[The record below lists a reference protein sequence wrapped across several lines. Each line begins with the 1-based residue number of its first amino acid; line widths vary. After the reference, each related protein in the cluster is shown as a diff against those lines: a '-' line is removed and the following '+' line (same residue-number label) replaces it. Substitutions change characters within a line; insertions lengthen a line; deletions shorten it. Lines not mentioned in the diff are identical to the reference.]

1 MSSPR
6 RNVELKATDP
16 DPERS
21 LATVR
26 DLGAEERGTLV
37 QRDTYFRVA
46 DGRLKLR
53 EETPGGAALI
63 QYARADRPEAR
74 ESWRSFP
81 AFQTSC
87 TRSTSPAAR

>member
-26 DLGAEERGTLV
+26 DLGAEDRGTLV

-74 ESWRSFP
+74 ESRYRLIEVED
-81 AFQTSC
+81 ADA
-87 TRSTSPAAR
+87 TRK